1 MGVVS
6 HTKTRA
12 VIDCSPHTDFVCG
25 RQTQALREFDYFSDF
40 LQSLLLSCLCIPHNL
55 ASMEKDYVIRPIS
68 TILDGTNYMVQD
80 LQMGQAIGTDRKVG
94 RLFELLSLQF
104 PLPSSISAPVTDSDT
119 Y

>member
-1 MGVVS
+1 MN
-6 HTKTRA
+6 TP
-12 VIDCSPHTDFVCG
+12 SPAKSLPLIHAADGNLFVGQLCDLG
-25 RQTQALREFDYFSDF
+25 LTISFSPNGCQA
-40 LQSLLLSCLCIPHNL
+40 
-55 ASMEKDYVIRPIS
+55 
-68 TILDGTNYMVQD
+68 QD